1 MRTANRLIFSLIQ
14 SVLGPGFLF
23 LKGLPVCLTGSGK
36 LLKPALRR

>member
-23 LKGLPVCLTGSGK
+23 LKGLPGPRK
-36 LLKPALRR
+36 LLKPTLRR